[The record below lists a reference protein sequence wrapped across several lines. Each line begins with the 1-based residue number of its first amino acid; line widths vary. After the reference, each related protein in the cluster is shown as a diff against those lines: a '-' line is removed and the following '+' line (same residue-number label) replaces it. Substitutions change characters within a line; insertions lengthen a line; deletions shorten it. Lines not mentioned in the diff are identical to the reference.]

1 MNIIISCEGN
11 IGSGKS
17 TLLSILQSSTK
28 FTDKDIVFVNEPVE
42 EWYKIHDSN
51 GKNIFEKFYESPEKY
66 AYPFQELTLMSRY
79 TKIKDAISDNPNKII
94 ISERSVFSDH
104 YIFAKMM
111 YDKGYISD
119 MEYQIYKHN
128 ANIIKKELCFSKYIY
143 IRTSSD
149 KCIERIT
156 KRNRSGENI
165 TNDYIKLCEK
175 YHDDWLLN
183 INNILIING
192 DEEFENNIERQN
204 NILNQIY
211 DFILT

>member
-17 TLLSILQSSTK
+17 TLLSILQSSIK
-28 FTDKDIVFVNEPVE
+28 FKDIVFVNEPVE
-42 EWYKIHDSN
+42 EWYKINDSD

-79 TKIKDAISDNPNKII
+79 NKIKDAVNLNPNKII

-119 MEYQIYKHN
+119 MEYQIYNHN

-149 KCIERIT
+149 KCIERIN

-165 TNDYIKLCEK
+165 TDDYIKLCEK
-175 YHDDWLLN
+175 YHDVWLFN
-183 INNILIING
+183 IDNILIING
-192 DEEFENNIERQN
+192 NDDFENNIENQN

>member
-17 TLLSILQSSTK
+17 TLLSILQSSIK
-28 FTDKDIVFVNEPVE
+28 FKDIVFVKEPVE
-42 EWYKIHDSN
+42 EWYKINDSD

-79 TKIKDAISDNPNKII
+79 TKIKDAVNLNPNKII

-143 IRTSSD
+143 IRSSSD
-149 KCIERIT
+149 KCIERIN

-165 TNDYIKLCEK
+165 TDDYIKLCEK
-175 YHDDWLLN
+175 YHDVWLFN
-183 INNILIING
+183 IDNILIING
-192 DEEFENNIERQN
+192 NDDFENNIENQN